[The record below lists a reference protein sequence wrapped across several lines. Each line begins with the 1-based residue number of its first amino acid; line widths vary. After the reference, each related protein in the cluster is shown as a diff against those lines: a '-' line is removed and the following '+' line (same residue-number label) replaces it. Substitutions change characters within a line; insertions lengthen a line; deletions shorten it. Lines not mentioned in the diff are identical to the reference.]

1 MLKYIIRRLLQQI
14 PILIGISILV
24 FTIIQ
29 IAPGDPLVDMYQNPN
44 ISAEQIEKVRESYG
58 LNKSKPEQ
66 YFDYMKGVVQGDMG
80 RSYQY
85 KVPVTQLIKERIK
98 PTIALAFFS
107 MLVSLIIAI
116 PMGVVSATKQYSIFD
131 YLGTIF
137 ALAGMSIPAFFFGL
151 LLKKWLAVDIRLF
164 PLNGLTTPATRATGF
179 ALLKEY
185 ANHLFLPVMMLGLTG
200 AGGYMRYMRS
210 SMLEVIRQDYVRTA
224 RAKGLKE
231 RTVVYRHALRN
242 AMIPVVTLL
251 GFQIPALVSGATMT
265 EIIFQLPGMG
275 RLQYQAVLKRDWPV
289 MLGTNLFLA
298 LFTLMGN
305 LIADVSYAAVDPR
318 IRLD

>member
-1 MLKYIIRRLLQQI
+1 MLKYILRRILQQI

-24 FTIIQ
+24 FLIIQ
-29 IAPGDPLVDMYQNPN
+29 IAPGDPLADMYQNPN
-44 ISAEQIEKVRESYG
+44 LTYEQIEQVREAYG
-58 LNKSKPEQ
+58 LNKSLPEQ
-66 YFDYMKGVVQGDMG
+66 YIGYMKGLLQGNMG
-80 RSYQY
+80 QSYQY
-85 KVPVTQLIKERIK
+85 RTPVTQLIKERIK
-98 PTIALAFFS
+98 PTIAVAFFS
-107 MLVSLIIAI
+107 MIISLLIAI

-131 YLGTIF
+131 YIGTIF

-151 LLKKWLAVDIRLF
+151 LLKKWFAVDLRWF
-164 PLNGLTTPATRATGF
+164 PLNGLTSPATRATGF
-179 ALLKEY
+179 ALFKEY
-185 ANHLFLPVMMLGLTG
+185 AHHLFLPIIMLGLSG

-224 RAKGLKE
+224 RAKGLRE
-231 RTVVYRHALRN
+231 RTVIYRHALRN
-242 AMIPVVTLL
+242 AMIPVITLL

-305 LIADVSYAAVDPR
+305 LIADVSYAVVDPR